1 MERNCD
7 VSPGLLA
14 AVKAATREL
23 VAAMAAPGQTG
34 PQRVAALTGHS
45 AGTVTRWQGD
55 GYPELIPL
63 AVLVQLEM
71 TSGRAVFGRLVA
83 GLTGHELVKLDDT
96 GADGA
101 GLLARVVRV
110 GATHS
115 AWSLEAMEA
124 VADGTVTPREAR
136 ALLEAG
142 RKHQAEMGE
151 AMARLAAI
159 AGGEDRP

>member
-7 VSPGLLA
+7 FAPGLMA

-45 AGTVTRWQGD
+45 PGTVTRWQGD
-55 GYPELIPL
+55 HYPELIPL
-63 AVLVQLEM
+63 AVVLHLET
-71 TSGRAVFGRLVA
+71 TSGQPVFARFLA
-83 GLTGHELVKLDDT
+83 GLTGHELHRLDDA
-96 GADGA
+96 GAEGA
-101 GLLARVVRV
+101 GLVERVVRT

-115 AWSLEAMEA
+115 AFALEAMQA
-124 VADGTVTPREAR
+124 AADGKVTPAEAR
-136 ALLEAG
+136 GLIAAG
-142 RKHQAEMGE
+142 RRHQSEMGE

-159 AGGEDRP
+159 VEGEG